1 MLARISNRLLLVFLV
16 AFLAA
21 PTIAVVIVSFGNASV
36 IQLPPKGF
44 SLQWYGKVLTDPAW
58 LAAIGRILMVSLL
71 AVILAGT
78 AGTMLAFAIARG
90 GLSATTRKVF
100 QVAAIFPLAIPP
112 VVIAL
117 GGYTMWSRLGITNSI
132 WSLVPLYAALGCPF
146 VFLSALGVLEKVGT
160 DLDQASASL
169 GATRSYTLRRVTL
182 PLILP
187 AVLTGCGFALL
198 TCMEEIVIALFLL
211 GGHSETL
218 PLKIYASLNFGVAP
232 DIAAVTTLQIGLAVA
247 VAIAG
252 AVWSW
257 LRQRRRQLV
266 SHGEIDHDE

>member
-1 MLARISNRLLLVFLV
+1 MFARVSHRLLLVFLI

-21 PTIAVVIVSFGNASV
+21 PTATVVIVSFGNTSV
-36 IQLPPKGF
+36 IQLPPPGF
-44 SLQWYGKVLTDPAW
+44 SLEWYRAVLTDPAW
-58 LAAIGRILMVSLL
+58 LAAIGRILLVSTL

-78 AGTMLAFAIARG
+78 AGTMLAFTVVRG
-90 GLSATTRKVF
+90 GLSANTRKVL

-117 GGYTMWSRLGITNSI
+117 GGYTMWSRLGITNSL
-132 WSLVPLYAALGCPF
+132 WSLIPLYAALGCPF

-169 GATRSYTLRRVTL
+169 GAARSYTLRRVTL
-182 PLILP
+182 PLIFP
-187 AVLTGCGFALL
+187 AVLTGCGFAFL

-211 GGHSETL
+211 GGQSETL

-232 DIAAVTTLQIGLAVA
+232 DVAAVTTLQILLAIV
-247 VAIAG
+247 VVIAG
-252 AVWSW
+252 GVWAA
-257 LRQRRRQLV
+257 LRRRRNHPAP
-266 SHGEIDHDE
+266 STGETT